1 MWCLQISRG
10 GNIPSSK
17 RCRGCVLG
25 RPHHA
30 AASGRVN
37 AGGGGILVGGEVTSS
52 FSFVG
57 LAVVMAYGI
66 MFSGCSTASVLTTLG
81 EEGAIE
87 TVGGGT

>member
-1 MWCLQISRG
+1 
-10 GNIPSSK
+10 
-17 RCRGCVLG
+17 
-25 RPHHA
+25 
-30 AASGRVN
+30 
-37 AGGGGILVGGEVTSS
+37 VGGEVTSS

-57 LAVVMAYGI
+57 LAVVMAYRI